1 MIINLHGRL
10 GKKYGNRHSFKVRN
24 SKDAIEA
31 LNANF
36 PGFKQQILS
45 LTQKGIYYKAV
56 KDKEATCK
64 NISDYYEKCEE
75 IDIVPSVIGSGV
87 GGLIVGGGLITAI
100 GTFAEISYLVY
111 IGIAMILQGVMLLL
125 FPFEFEGTQE
135 APLETVSYIFSN
147 TDNNAVQGFRIPII
161 YGQTR
166 VGSNVIS
173 TNIDAFDITKQ
184 LG

>member
-31 LNANF
+31 LSANF
-36 PGFKQQILS
+36 PGFRQQLVS
-45 LTQKGIYYKAV
+45 LTQKGIFYKAI

-64 NISDYYEKCEE
+64 DISDYYEKCEE
-75 IDIVPSVIGSGV
+75 IDIVPAVIGSGI
-87 GGLIVGGGLITAI
+87 GGLIAGGSIIAAVGKV
-100 GTFAEISYLVY
+100 AEISYLVY
-111 IGIAMILQGVMLLL
+111 IGIAMILQGIMMLL
-125 FPFEFEGTQE
+125 FPFEFDGTQE
-135 APLETVSYIFSN
+135 ATLETQSYIFTN

-184 LG
+184 L